1 MSGQSYPHETIAWA
15 KQRLDELDAII
26 GEVEKSS
33 DELEG
38 KVRVEAEQSLA
49 KLKESRLTISRQ
61 YDRLL
66 AEADDL
72 KQGAKELQDALD
84 DEWIAVETS
93 LQSFLSAAADE
104 AGTVRRFVVARAD
117 AQRQSWEASLQAF
130 RDQATE
136 TVEKARQEL
145 DAAIRRLSD
154 EADKF
159 QAKIGEAKDAGDESW
174 TAVKAGLAEA
184 KEVHDRTVEKIKGAF
199 AKLF

>member
-1 MSGQSYPHETIAWA
+1 MSDQSYPHETIVWV

-33 DELEG
+33 AELEG
-38 KVRVEAEQSLA
+38 KVRAEAEQALV
-49 KLKESRLTISRQ
+49 KLKESRLTIGRQ

-66 AEADDL
+66 AEADDV
-72 KQGAKELQDALD
+72 KPGAKELQDALD
-84 DEWIAVETS
+84 DEWVEVETS
-93 LQSFLSAAADE
+93 LQSFLAAAAGE
-104 AGTVRRFVVARAD
+104 AGAVRRLVVARAD

-136 TVEKARQEL
+136 TVEKARQDL

-174 TAVKAGLAEA
+174 AAVKTGLAEA
-184 KEVHDRTVEKIKGAF
+184 KEVHDRTIEKIKGAF